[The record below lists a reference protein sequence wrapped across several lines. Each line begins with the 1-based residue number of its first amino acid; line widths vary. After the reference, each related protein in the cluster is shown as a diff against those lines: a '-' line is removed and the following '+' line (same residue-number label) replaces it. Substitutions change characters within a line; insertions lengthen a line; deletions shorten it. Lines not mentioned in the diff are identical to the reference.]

1 MTMDMGSVI
10 ARYNSEHPE
19 LTLVVSPVIN
29 DRVIVKVNGRLDL
42 ETSTHLKPI
51 IDAIITGI
59 PTGGLLTLDLEHI
72 QYISSTGVGLLA
84 TILVQTIKQSKNF
97 SLSRIQAP
105 VQKVIEL
112 LGFSSFLNIEVPDA

>member
-1 MTMDMGSVI
+1 VI

-19 LTLVVSPVIN
+19 LTLAISAPSN
-29 DRVIVKVNGRLDL
+29 SRVIVKVNGRLDL

-59 PTGGLLTLDLEHI
+59 PAGGLLTLDLEHI

-84 TILVQTIKQSKNF
+84 AILVQTIKQSKNL